1 MENPYRDSFVKNDW
15 DHLHDCWI
23 HVKGSFPTR
32 TRLEK
37 MFDSLPEELQ
47 ALAEEWGCNDTVV
60 REEIIEWLVSN
71 EFTED

>member
-1 MENPYRDSFVKNDW
+1 
-15 DHLHDCWI
+15 
-23 HVKGSFPTR
+23 
-32 TRLEK
+32 

-60 REEIIEWLVSN
+60 REEIIEWLLSN